1 MLALVCTRSMRSSAI
16 TPTESSFLQSNLLHL
31 PLTARI
37 RAWLSGSSSGLTG
50 RGADLRRIN
59 LKKANVAR
67 SDTIRYINRQIVLN
81 YVREKEPISR
91 AEISHETALQRST
104 VSLIVE
110 ELKSQGLIYEVE
122 GESTGG
128 RPPNLLK
135 LRAAGCIAI
144 GVDLGTAHTT
154 VATADLVGRVLRRE
168 TFVTEPD
175 LEATFRRI
183 VSCIQSFISVEP
195 SIEGIGISL
204 PGLVDSETG
213 TALFIPHFKW
223 RDWSIADDLSEIT
236 GMPVSVD
243 NDANA
248 AALAELWLGR
258 PEVRDIRDFIF
269 VLVEEGLGTGII
281 FDGQVYHGMTGGA
294 GEFGHMTIG
303 KGAPVACAA
312 GSNECWEAFASE
324 RAALARYFQRRPTSQ
339 RETITFKR
347 LVDYAFSG
355 NEDARSALIET
366 ANFLGLGISNLMKGL
381 SPEAVI
387 VGGQIARAW
396 PLISQELHDA
406 IAKNSICSG
415 LPSAPAFASTLG
427 GDTRLMG
434 ALSLVLAG
442 KFASAVPA

>member
-1 MLALVCTRSMRSSAI
+1 VVVV
-16 TPTESSFLQSNLLHL
+16 P
-31 PLTARI
+31 
-37 RAWLSGSSSGLTG
+37 
-50 RGADLRRIN
+50 ADWIKTLRRIN

-110 ELKSQGLIYEVE
+110 ELMNQGLVYEIE

-154 VATADLVGRVLRRE
+154 VATGDLVGRVLRRE
-168 TFVTEPD
+168 TFATDADREV
-175 LEATFRRI
+175 TFRRI
-183 VSCIQSFISVEP
+183 VSCIQDFIKSEP
-195 SIEGIGISL
+195 AIEGIGISL

-213 TALFIPHFKW
+213 TALFVPHFKW
-223 RDWSIADDLSEIT
+223 RDWSITDELRAVT
-236 GMPVSVD
+236 GMPVTVD

-258 PEVRDIRDFIF
+258 PEIRDVRDFIL

-281 FDGQVYHGMTGGA
+281 FDGQVYHGMVGGA

-312 GSNECWEAFASE
+312 GSDECWEAFASE
-324 RAALARYFQRRPTSQ
+324 RAALARYAQKTSGAQ
-339 RETITFKR
+339 NNNITFKQ
-347 LVDYAFSG
+347 LIDYAFSG
-355 NEDARSALIET
+355 DRAAKGALNET
-366 ANFLGLGISNLMKGL
+366 AYYLGLGISNLTKGL

-387 VGGQIARAW
+387 LAGEIARSW
-396 PLISQELHDA
+396 PLIADELHDA
-406 IAKNSICSG
+406 ITQNSICRG
-415 LPSAPAFASTLG
+415 LPSSVAFASTLG
-427 GDTRLMG
+427 EDTRLMG

-442 KFASAVPA
+442 KFASVVPA

>member
-1 MLALVCTRSMRSSAI
+1 
-16 TPTESSFLQSNLLHL
+16 
-31 PLTARI
+31 
-37 RAWLSGSSSGLTG
+37 
-50 RGADLRRIN
+50 LRRIN

-110 ELKSQGLIYEVE
+110 ELKNEGLVYEIE

-128 RPPNLLK
+128 RPPTLLK

-144 GVDLGTAHTT
+144 GVDIGTAHTT
-154 VATADLVGRVLRRE
+154 VATGDLVGRALERE
-168 TFVTEPD
+168 TFPTHPD
-175 LEATFRRI
+175 VEVTFRQI
-183 VSCIQSFISVEP
+183 VASIQSFVASVP
-195 SIEGIGISL
+195 AIEGIGISL
-204 PGLVDSETG
+204 PGLVDSDTG

-223 RDWSIADDLSEIT
+223 RDWPIAEELARVT
-236 GMPVSVD
+236 GLPVRVD

-258 PEVRDIRDFIF
+258 PEIRDVRDFIF

-281 FDGQVYHGMTGGA
+281 FDGQVYHGMVGGA

-324 RAALARYFQRRPTSQ
+324 RAALARYAQRKGSSPGDIS
-339 RETITFKR
+339 FND
-347 LVDYAFSG
+347 LVDIAFKG
-355 NEDARSALIET
+355 DEAAKLALTET
-366 ANFLGLGISNLMKGL
+366 AYYLGLGISNLTKGL

-387 VGGQIARAW
+387 LGGEIARAW
-396 PLISQELHDA
+396 PLIANDLHNA
-406 IAKNSICSG
+406 IAQNSICRG
-415 LPSAPAFASTLG
+415 LPSSVAFASTLG
-427 GDTRLMG
+427 SDTRLMG

-442 KFASAVPA
+442 KFASVVPA

>member
-1 MLALVCTRSMRSSAI
+1 M
-16 TPTESSFLQSNLLHL
+16 
-31 PLTARI
+31 
-37 RAWLSGSSSGLTG
+37 
-50 RGADLRRIN
+50 RRIN

-110 ELKSQGLIYEVE
+110 ELKNQGLVYEIE

-128 RPPNLLK
+128 RPPTLLR

-144 GVDLGTAHTT
+144 GVDLGTAMTT
-154 VATADLVGRVLRRE
+154 VATGDLVGRVLRRE
-168 TFVTEPD
+168 TFATDPD
-175 LEATFRRI
+175 LDVTFNRI
-183 VSCIQSFISVEP
+183 VSSVQGFIASEP
-195 SIEGIGISL
+195 AIEGIGISL
-204 PGLVDSETG
+204 PGLVDPESG

-223 RDWSIADDLSEIT
+223 RDWPIAHELGKVT
-236 GMPVSVD
+236 GMTVRVD

-258 PEVRDIRDFIF
+258 PEIRDVRDFIL

-281 FDGQVYHGMTGGA
+281 FDGQVYHGMVGGA

-312 GSNECWEAFASE
+312 GSDECWEAFASE
-324 RAALARYFQRRPTSQ
+324 RAALARYAQEKNGTS
-339 RETITFKR
+339 ETAITFKQ
-347 LVDYAFSG
+347 LVDLAFSG
-355 NEDARSALIET
+355 DEAAKNALIET
-366 ANFLGLGISNLMKGL
+366 AHFLGLGISNLTKGL

-387 VGGQIARAW
+387 LGGEISRAW
-396 PLISQELHDA
+396 PVIAEALHSA
-406 IAKNSICSG
+406 IAQNSICRG
-415 LPSAPAFASTLG
+415 LQSAVTFASTLG
-427 GDTRLMG
+427 EDTRLMG
-434 ALSLVLAG
+434 ALSLILAG
-442 KFASAVPA
+442 KFASVVPA

>member
-1 MLALVCTRSMRSSAI
+1 
-16 TPTESSFLQSNLLHL
+16 
-31 PLTARI
+31 
-37 RAWLSGSSSGLTG
+37 
-50 RGADLRRIN
+50 LRRIN

-110 ELKSQGLIYEVE
+110 ELKKQGLIYEIE

-144 GVDLGTAHTT
+144 GVDIGTALTT
-154 VATADLVGRVLRRE
+154 VATGDLVGRVLRRE
-168 TFVTEPD
+168 TFETDPD
-175 LEATFRRI
+175 LKTTFDRI
-183 VSCIQSFISVEP
+183 VSCIRDFILSEP
-195 SIEGIGISL
+195 TIEGIGVSL
-204 PGLVDSETG
+204 PGLVDPETG
-213 TALFIPHFKW
+213 VALFIPHFKW
-223 RDWSIADDLSEIT
+223 RDWSIAEELRTVT
-236 GMPVSVD
+236 GMPVTVD

-258 PEVRDIRDFIF
+258 PEIRDVRDFIL

-281 FDGQVYHGMTGGA
+281 FDGQVYHGMVGGA

-312 GSNECWEAFASE
+312 GSDECWEAFASE
-324 RAALARYFQRRPTSQ
+324 RAALARYSQ
-339 RETITFKR
+339 KR
-347 LVDYAFSG
+347 ASVGDQPIAFAQLIDKAFDG
-355 NEDARSALIET
+355 DQAAKEALIET
-366 ANFLGLGISNLMKGL
+366 AEYLGLGISNLTKGL

-387 VGGQIARAW
+387 LGGEIARAW
-396 PLISQELHDA
+396 PLIADHLHNA
-406 IAKNSICSG
+406 IAQNSICRG
-415 LPSAPAFASTLG
+415 LPTSVAFASTLG
-427 GDTRLMG
+427 EDTRLMG

-442 KFASAVPA
+442 KFASVVPA

>member
-1 MLALVCTRSMRSSAI
+1 
-16 TPTESSFLQSNLLHL
+16 
-31 PLTARI
+31 
-37 RAWLSGSSSGLTG
+37 
-50 RGADLRRIN
+50 LRRIN

-110 ELKSQGLIYEVE
+110 ELKNQGLIYEIE

-128 RPPNLLK
+128 RPPTLLK

-144 GVDLGTAHTT
+144 GVDLGTAQTT
-154 VATADLVGRVLRRE
+154 VATGDLVGRVLRRE
-168 TFVTEPD
+168 TFPTDPNLEVT
-175 LEATFRRI
+175 FQQI
-183 VSCIQSFISVEP
+183 VNAIRSFIASEP
-195 SIEGIGISL
+195 AIEGIGISM
-204 PGLVDSETG
+204 PGLVDAETG

-223 RDWSIADDLSEIT
+223 RDWSIADELARVT
-236 GMPVSVD
+236 GMPVRVD

-258 PEVRDIRDFIF
+258 PEIRDVRDFIL

-281 FDGQVYHGMTGGA
+281 FDGQVYHGMVGGA

-312 GSNECWEAFASE
+312 GSDECWEAFASE
-324 RAALARYFQRRPTSQ
+324 RAALARYSQ
-339 RETITFKR
+339 RQGSTSEDVTFTQLIDLAFKGDEAAKAA
-347 LVDYAFSG
+347 LV
-355 NEDARSALIET
+355 ET
-366 ANFLGLGISNLMKGL
+366 AYYLGLGISNLTKGL

-387 VGGQIARAW
+387 LGGEIALAW
-396 PLISQELHDA
+396 PLIADQLHNA
-406 IAKNSICSG
+406 IEQNSICRG
-415 LPSAPAFASTLG
+415 LPSAIAFASTLG
-427 GDTRLMG
+427 ADTRLMG

-442 KFASAVPA
+442 KFASVETA